1 MRFQANLWTLTSSA
15 LLALSTPGLAAGATQ
30 HGLTKDGGRT
40 LVVNP
45 GAGPGE
51 PGIHWRLVDEFR
63 LGDILGDGP
72 NSFGDI
78 SDIAVDRDGRIFVLD
93 VGAREVRAFDGRGRY
108 LRRMAGNGQGPGE
121 LIYFPMAAGPN
132 DGMHIVWHPP
142 NRVWVGSWLQ
152 HLVLDSLGN
161 EVGRASLRPV
171 SGGNTRSQVM
181 RADAEFAYYEVTR
194 GQAVTSGDLE
204 YDRNTH
210 VVRFPRAQG
219 ETVLADGD
227 TIWIETRHVTV
238 SLPEM
243 RSVPGRGQLAV
254 SVSKASPEQIAW
266 TVGNGNV
273 WLAHRSAYRF
283 HEVTFGGDT
292 IRTVE
297 LGNPPPPPPPPEAA
311 HSAEFDPRIASLHVS
326 PEGWLWVTREGH
338 EDEATTWDLF
348 DNCGLYRGAVAAP
361 DGHRLWAVHVIDE
374 GTVYGVV
381 SDALDLDYVLRLQLE
396 GRDGTRVKEETCP
409 VRPAV
414 RRPLGWSSGV
424 GACVP

>member
-1 MRFQANLWTLTSSA
+1 MRFRTKLRMLASSA
-15 LLALSTPGLAAGATQ
+15 LLALSTPGLAAGAAQ
-30 HGLTKDGGRT
+30 HAVAQDGGRSI
-40 LVVNP
+40 VVNP
-45 GAGPGE
+45 GTGPGE
-51 PGIHWRLVDEFR
+51 PGIHWRLVEEFQ

-108 LRRMAGNGQGPGE
+108 LRRIAGHGQGPGE

-161 EVGRASLRPV
+161 EVGRAPPRPV
-171 SGGNTRSQVM
+171 TGGNTRSQVM
-181 RADAEFAYYEVTR
+181 WADDEFAYYEMTR
-194 GQAVTSGDLE
+194 DQAVTSGDLE
-204 YDRNTH
+204 YPRNTH

-219 ETVLADGD
+219 EPVLADGD

-238 SLPEM
+238 SPPEM

-254 SVSKASPEQIAW
+254 SRSKASPEQIAW

-297 LGNPPPPPPPPEAA
+297 LGSPPPPPPSGVADGA
-311 HSAEFDPRIASLHVS
+311 RSDPRIAALRVS
-326 PEGWLWVTREGH
+326 PEGWLWVTREGN

-348 DNCGLYRGAVAAP
+348 DNCGHYRGAVAAP
-361 DGHRLWAVHVIDE
+361 DRHRLWAVHLLDE
-374 GTVYGVV
+374 GTVYGIV
-381 SDALDLDYVLRLQLE
+381 SDALDVDYAK
-396 GRDGTRVKEETCP
+396 T
-409 VRPAV
+409 A
-414 RRPLGWSSGV
+414 
-424 GACVP
+424 A